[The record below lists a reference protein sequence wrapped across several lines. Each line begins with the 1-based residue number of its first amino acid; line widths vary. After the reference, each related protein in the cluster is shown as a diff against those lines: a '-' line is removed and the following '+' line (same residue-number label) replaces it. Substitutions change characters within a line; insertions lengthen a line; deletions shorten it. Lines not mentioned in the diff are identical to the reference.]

1 MSDEMVFLLVVGLR
15 LGIPLLIFRFPLP
28 AIVAAL
34 VLDAADQTIFQN
46 NTDLDLTNYQGYDKA
61 LDIYYLSIAYLSTFR
76 NWADPFAARTA
87 QFLWY
92 YRLVGVVLFE
102 LTQAR
107 ALLIIFPNTFEYFF
121 IAYEVVR
128 LAWNPARLSHRKVI
142 GMAAFI
148 WIFIKLPQE
157 WWLHI
162 AQLDVT
168 DFMKEDVF
176 GVSVDT
182 SWGTAIGDNLWFL
195 GVVAVLVIVC
205 VWAVRAVLR
214 AAPPADWKVSFD
226 VDAHPST
233 TRVGATAVVGKVFSW
248 DLLEKVVLIS
258 LIMIIFAQVL
268 PATDPAPLSVTFAV
282 AFVVVVNAL
291 LSQWLA
297 SRGHSWSST
306 FVQFLVQLA
315 INVGVTLVYIWLL
328 RTADEP
334 ANEAAA
340 VFFIVL
346 LTLIVI
352 LFDRYRPIRVSGFGD
367 RQPDTA
373 VAAA

>member
-1 MSDEMVFLLVVGLR
+1 MSDEMIFFVVVGAR

-76 NWADPFAARTA
+76 NWGDSFAARTA

-168 DFMKEDVF
+168 DFLKEDVL
-176 GVSVDT
+176 GVSIDT
-182 SWGTAIGDNLWFL
+182 SWGTAIGENLWFL
-195 GVVAVLVIVC
+195 GVLAVLMIAIVW
-205 VWAVRAVLR
+205 VVRAALR
-214 AAPPADWKVSFD
+214 AAPPADWSLSFD
-226 VDAHPST
+226 VDAHPSST
-233 TRVGATAVVGKVFSW
+233 NLGATPVVGKVFSW

-268 PATDPAPLSVTFAV
+268 PATDPAPLAVTSAV
-282 AFVVVVNAL
+282 AFVVVVNAM

-306 FVQFLVQLA
+306 IIQFLVQLV

-334 ANEAAA
+334 ANEVAA

-352 LFDRYRPIRVSGFGD
+352 LFDRYRPIRASGFHP
-367 RQPDTA
+367 QPHPQPATT
-373 VAAA
+373 

>member
-1 MSDEMVFLLVVGLR
+1 MSDEMIFLLVVGAR

-46 NTDLDLTNYQGYDKA
+46 NTNLDLTNYQGYDKA

-76 NWADPFAARTA
+76 NWGDPFAARTA

-102 LTQAR
+102 LTQER

-168 DFMKEDVF
+168 DFLKEDVL
-176 GVSVDT
+176 GVSVET
-182 SWGTAIGDNLWFL
+182 SWATALGENLWFVAML
-195 GVVAVLVIVC
+195 AVVVIAIAWV
-205 VWAVRAVLR
+205 VRAALR
-214 AAPPADWKVSFD
+214 AAPPADWSVSFD
-226 VDAHPST
+226 VDAHRSST
-233 TRVGATAVVGKVFSW
+233 RLDATPVVGKVFSW

-268 PATDPAPLSVTFAV
+268 PATDPAPLAVTSAV
-282 AFVVVVNAL
+282 AFVVVVNAM

-306 FVQFLVQLA
+306 IIQFLVQLI

-334 ANEAAA
+334 ANEGAA

-352 LFDRYRPIRVSGFGD
+352 LFDRYRPIRASGFHPHP
-367 RQPDTA
+367 QPATT
-373 VAAA
+373 

>member
-1 MSDEMVFLLVVGLR
+1 MSDEMIFLLVVGLR
-15 LGIPLLIFRFPLP
+15 LGIPLLIFRYPLP
-28 AIVAAL
+28 AIFAAL

-61 LDIYYLSIAYLSTFR
+61 LDIYYLAIAYLSTFR

-92 YRLVGVVLFE
+92 YRLVGVVVFE
-102 LTQAR
+102 LTQER

-128 LAWNPARLSHRKVI
+128 LAWNPARLSHRKII

-168 DFMKEDVF
+168 DFLKEDVF

-182 SWGTAIGDNLWFL
+182 SWGTAIGENLWFL
-195 GVVAVLVIVC
+195 GVLAVIVIVI
-205 VWAVRAVLR
+205 VWVVRAALH
-214 AAPPADWKVSFD
+214 AAPPADWPVRFD
-226 VDAHPST
+226 VDAHPAST
-233 TRVGATAVVGKVFSW
+233 RLGATPVVGKVFSW

-282 AFVVVVNAL
+282 TFVVVVNAM

-306 FVQFLVQLA
+306 IIQFLVQLV

-328 RTADEP
+328 RTAEEP

-352 LFDRYRPIRVSGFGD
+352 LFDRYRPIRVAGF
-367 RQPDTA
+367 RHRRPQ
-373 VAAA
+373 AAAV